1 MRFCQTTGKA
11 PLPLTQDKLVAFVA
25 VLAQQGL
32 KHQSIKCYLSALRY
46 YQIAA
51 NMSDPFQAASFPYLE
66 YVLKGVKKLQ
76 AMSAPQRRPRLPITP
91 TILRQLLKHWNKS
104 AQDTDTKMLW
114 AACCLGFFGFLRAG
128 EFTVVAE
135 NAVDLSVC
143 LTPADVAIDCHTN
156 PKIMKVRIKASKTD
170 PYRQGV
176 DIYLGRTQKDL
187 CPLVA
192 MLAYLAVRGS
202 QMGPLFTFKDGKPLT
217 RQKLVLQLRQALK
230 AVGIDDT
237 KYSGHSFRI
246 GAATTAAAVG
256 VEDSTIQMLGRWK
269 SSAYLSYIRT
279 PRDQLAAIS
288 HRLV

>member
-1 MRFCQTTGKA
+1 
-11 PLPLTQDKLVAFVA
+11 
-25 VLAQQGL
+25 
-32 KHQSIKCYLSALRY
+32 
-46 YQIAA
+46 
-51 NMSDPFQAASFPYLE
+51 MSDPFQAASFPYLE

-76 AMSAPQRRPRLPITP
+76 AMSAPQRRPHLPITP

-187 CPLVA
+187 CSLVA

-246 GAATTAAAVG
+246 GAATTAAAV
-256 VEDSTIQMLGRWK
+256 
-269 SSAYLSYIRT
+269 
-279 PRDQLAAIS
+279 
-288 HRLV
+288 